1 MYTPDSVVYLCN
13 VPLEADQKNQ
23 LHFSSVSE
31 QTNYFESTVVK
42 ELTGFTFVRRDSAI
56 RCPENIEDLYNCNY
70 VMYQNSHFTDKWFYA
85 FITELEYLNDAV
97 TAIHIK
103 TDVFQT
109 WMFEAEILPSFV
121 EREHTNND
129 TIGANILPEP
139 PSIGPYKY
147 VESHEILNGPNTDM
161 TIIVAASDEPGNEN
175 TADNQGANYSRVYQG
190 CGFWAF
196 DYNDFSGVNSFLS
209 QMTESNKIDSVVAIF
224 MIPKVFVGD
233 YTSRDKLSS
242 RSGTRFQTQIALT
255 NYTLDGYVPKNN
267 KLYTYPYRFL
277 KLSNNNGVSRTFHYE
292 FFTENPIRFEIDCD
306 ISPSPAMLCYPINYN
321 QAYNGSTLN
330 ADTTYVEG
338 VSFDNLPTCSW
349 RVDSYRQWIAANRNK
364 LNASLFGI
372 GFDAIRG
379 LTRTAVN
386 TANSGSVAT
395 GAANLALGLGNT
407 ALNAVESAISLNA
420 QYSDAESKGN
430 DLKGNVS
437 GALLA
442 QNLDVNFKLFEMCIT
457 SEYAKVIDDFFSM
470 YGYTTNEVK
479 VPNIGTREN
488 WNYVKTIDIQ
498 ITGAIPNDDMTELRE
513 IYNSGVTIWNNPE
526 TFGDYSQNNS
536 IVS

>member
-121 EREHTNND
+121 VREHTNND
-129 TIGANILPEP
+129 AIGANILPEP
-139 PSIGPYKY
+139 VATGPYKY
-147 VESHEILNGPNTDM
+147 VQSHEIFNGPNTDM
-161 TIIVAASDEPGNEN
+161 TIIVASSDEPGNES
-175 TADNQGANYSRVYQG
+175 TVDNQGTNYSRVYQG

-196 DYNDFSGVNSFLS
+196 DDNDYEGVNSFLT
-209 QMTESNKIDSVVAIF
+209 QMTESNKIDSVISIF
-224 MIPKVFVGD
+224 MIPKPLVGT

-242 RSGTRFQTQIALT
+242 RTGTTYKRQIALVP
-255 NYTLDGYVPKNN
+255 YAFDGYTPKNN
-267 KLYTYPYRFL
+267 KLYTYPYRYL
-277 KLSNNNGVSRTFHYE
+277 KLSNNCGTARTYHYE
-292 FFTENPIRFEIDCD
+292 FFSTNPIEFAVYCD
-306 ISPSPAMLCYPINYN
+306 ISPSPTMLCSPNSPYN
-321 QAYNGSTLN
+321 QTYALGPG
-330 ADTTYVEG
+330 ADTDYVEG
-338 VSFDNLPTCSW
+338 VTFDNLPVCSW
-349 RVDSYRQWIAANRNK
+349 KVDSYREWIAANRNK
-364 LNASLFGI
+364 LSASLFGI

-379 LTRTAVN
+379 ITRTVVN
-386 TANSGSVAT
+386 TANSNSTGSAIGNAV
-395 GAANLALGLGNT
+395 LGLGNT

-442 QNLDVNFKLFEMCIT
+442 QSLDVNFKLFEMCIT
-457 SEYAKVIDDFFSM
+457 SEYARVIDDFFSM
-470 YGYTTNEVK
+470 YGYATNEVK
-479 VPNIGTREN
+479 VPNIGTRQN
-488 WNYVKTIDIQ
+488 WNYVQTIDIHIQ
-498 ITGAIPNDDMTELRE
+498 GAIPNDDMSELRD

-526 TFGDYSQNNS
+526 TFGDYSQNNG